1 MNKSLYTTSVKICT
15 SRGDP
20 LFHSCYDGVIT
31 GKMLPTQSI
40 FHWPEQM
47 EVRRCY
53 MVGMVGQSSQGS
65 VLHGLQMDLGP
76 DAIVLQEKG
85 CILLPDSGSLS
96 LQLI

>member
-1 MNKSLYTTSVKICT
+1 
-15 SRGDP
+15 
-20 LFHSCYDGVIT
+20 
-31 GKMLPTQSI
+31 MLPTQSI

-53 MVGMVGQSSQGS
+53 MVGMVGQSRQGS